1 MTGGFHLPKSF
12 VEFVK
17 LGSKANAYDM
27 GGLMA
32 GADAVMNIS
41 AGYSRR
47 INDELTVGGRVN
59 FREGSPG
66 PT

>member
-1 MTGGFHLPKSF
+1 MPVSIRARDFWTIEAGLDVTGGFYLPKSF

-41 AGYSRR
+41 AGILASYQ
-47 INDELTVGGRVN
+47 
-59 FREGSPG
+59 
-66 PT
+66 